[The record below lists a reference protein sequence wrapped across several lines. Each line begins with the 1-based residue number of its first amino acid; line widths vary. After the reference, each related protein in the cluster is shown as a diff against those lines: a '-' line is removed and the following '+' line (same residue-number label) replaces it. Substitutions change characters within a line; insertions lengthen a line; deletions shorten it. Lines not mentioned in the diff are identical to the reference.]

1 MCRTTIN
8 SSYIQEIV
16 MTRRNLAMCAGVL
29 LVGCASQ
36 SDFLD
41 SKQSI
46 AVDTAMS
53 RAKFEMNCPAAQG
66 SVLSRQYIQAPMAGP
81 RMVEVGVN
89 RAEYTIGVSGCGQR
103 LTYVVVCSEG
113 TEGCIA
119 GDGRR

>member
-1 MCRTTIN
+1 MI
-8 SSYIQEIV
+8 
-16 MTRRNLAMCAGVL
+16 RRNFAMCAGVL

-41 SKQSI
+41 TKQSM
-46 AVDTAMS
+46 AVDTALA
-53 RAKFEMNCPAAQG
+53 RAKFDMNCPAAQG

-89 RAEYTIGVSGCGQR
+89 RAEYTVGVQGCDKR
-103 LTYVVVCSEG
+103 STYVVVCSEG

-119 GDGRR
+119 GDGQR

>member
-1 MCRTTIN
+1 MID
-8 SSYIQEIV
+8 
-16 MTRRNLAMCAGVL
+16 RRMILLAGVML
-29 LVGCASQ
+29 AGCASQ

-41 SKQSI
+41 SKQAT
-46 AVDTAMS
+46 AVDTAMQ
-53 RAKFEMNCPAAQG
+53 RAKFEMNCPAATG
-66 SVLSRQYIQAPMAGP
+66 SVLSRQYIQAPLAGP

-89 RAEYTIGVSGCGQR
+89 RAEYTIGAAGCDQR

>member
-1 MCRTTIN
+1 
-8 SSYIQEIV
+8 

-29 LVGCASQ
+29 LAGCASQ

-41 SKQSI
+41 TKQSL

-81 RMVEVGVN
+81 RMVEVGTN
-89 RAEYTIGVSGCGQR
+89 RAEYTVGASGCGQR

-113 TEGCIA
+113 TDGCIA
-119 GDGRR
+119 GDGAR

>member
-1 MCRTTIN
+1 
-8 SSYIQEIV
+8 

-41 SKQSI
+41 SKQSL

-53 RAKFEMNCPAAQG
+53 RAKFEMSCPAAQG

>member
-1 MCRTTIN
+1 MIDRK
-8 SSYIQEIV
+8 YA
-16 MTRRNLAMCAGVL
+16 LLAGVML
-29 LVGCASQ
+29 AGCASQ

-41 SKQSI
+41 SKQAMAI
-46 AVDTAMS
+46 DTAMQ

-81 RMVEVGVN
+81 RMVAVGVD
-89 RAEYTIGVSGCGQR
+89 RAEYTIGAAGCGQR
-103 LTYVVVCSEG
+103 LTYVVVCSDG

>member
-1 MCRTTIN
+1 
-8 SSYIQEIV
+8 
-16 MTRRNLAMCAGVL
+16 MTPRNLAMCAGVL
-29 LVGCASQ
+29 LAGCASQ

-41 SKQSI
+41 TKQSM
-46 AVDTAMS
+46 AVDTALA

-89 RAEYTIGVSGCGQR
+89 RAEYTVGVQGCDKR
-103 LTYVVVCSEG
+103 ATYVVVCSEG

-119 GDGRR
+119 GDGQR

>member
-1 MCRTTIN
+1 
-8 SSYIQEIV
+8 
-16 MTRRNLAMCAGVL
+16 MTPRNFAMCAGVL

-46 AVDTAMS
+46 AVDTAMA

-81 RMVEVGVN
+81 RMVQVGVN
-89 RAEYTIGVSGCGQR
+89 RAEYTIGASGCGQR
-103 LTYVVVCSEG
+103 LTYIVVCTDDTS
-113 TEGCIA
+113 GCIA

>member
-1 MCRTTIN
+1 MIN
-8 SSYIQEIV
+8 RKLS
-16 MTRRNLAMCAGVL
+16 LLAGVM

-41 SKQSI
+41 SKQN
-46 AVDTAMS
+46 AAMDTAMA

-81 RMVEVGVN
+81 RMVEVGTN
-89 RAEYTIGVSGCGQR
+89 RAEYTIGASGCGQR

-113 TEGCIA
+113 TSGCIA
-119 GDGRR
+119 GDGKR

>member
-1 MCRTTIN
+1 
-8 SSYIQEIV
+8 

-29 LVGCASQ
+29 LAGCASQ

-41 SKQSI
+41 SKQSL

-81 RMVEVGVN
+81 RMVEVGTN
-89 RAEYTIGVSGCGQR
+89 RAEYTIGASGCGQR

>member
-1 MCRTTIN
+1 MID
-8 SSYIQEIV
+8 
-16 MTRRNLAMCAGVL
+16 RNVTLLAGL
-29 LVGCASQ
+29 LLAGCASQ

-41 SKQSI
+41 SKQSM
-46 AVDTAMS
+46 AVDTAMA

-81 RMVEVGVN
+81 RMVEVGTN
-89 RAEYTIGVSGCGQR
+89 RAEYTIGASGCNQR

-119 GDGRR
+119 GDGKR

>member
-1 MCRTTIN
+1 
-8 SSYIQEIV
+8 

-41 SKQSI
+41 TKQSM

-89 RAEYTIGVSGCGQR
+89 RAEYTVGASGCGQR

-119 GDGRR
+119 GDGAR

>member
-1 MCRTTIN
+1 MFERKL
-8 SSYIQEIV
+8 SLV
-16 MTRRNLAMCAGVL
+16 AVVA

-41 SKQSI
+41 SKQST
-46 AVDTAMS
+46 AVDTAMA

-66 SVLSRQYIQAPMAGP
+66 SVLSRQYIQAPVAGP
-81 RMVEVGVN
+81 RMVEVGTN
-89 RAEYTIGVSGCGQR
+89 RAEYTVGASGCGQR

-119 GDGRR
+119 GDGKR

>member
-1 MCRTTIN
+1 
-8 SSYIQEIV
+8 

-53 RAKFEMNCPAAQG
+53 RAKFEMSCPAAQG

-81 RMVEVGVN
+81 RMVAVGVN
-89 RAEYTIGVSGCGQR
+89 RAEYTIGASGCGQR

-113 TEGCIA
+113 TEGCVA

>member
-1 MCRTTIN
+1 
-8 SSYIQEIV
+8 
-16 MTRRNLAMCAGVL
+16 MTRGNFAVCAGVL
-29 LVGCASQ
+29 LAGCASQ

-41 SKQSI
+41 SKQSM

-66 SVLSRQYIQAPMAGP
+66 SVLSRQYVQAPMAGP

-89 RAEYTIGVSGCGQR
+89 RAEYTVGASGCGQR